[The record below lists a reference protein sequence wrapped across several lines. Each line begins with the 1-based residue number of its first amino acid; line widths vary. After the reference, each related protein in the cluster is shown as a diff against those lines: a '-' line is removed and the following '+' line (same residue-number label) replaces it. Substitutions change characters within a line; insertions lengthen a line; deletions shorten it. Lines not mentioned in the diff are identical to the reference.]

1 MMRKV
6 LQAAGAIAM
15 IAVVSVVE
23 KEVVPV
29 NATTVALSFV
39 LTVLAVATWWGL
51 AEAVAGE

>member
-6 LQAAGAIAM
+6 LQAGAIAM